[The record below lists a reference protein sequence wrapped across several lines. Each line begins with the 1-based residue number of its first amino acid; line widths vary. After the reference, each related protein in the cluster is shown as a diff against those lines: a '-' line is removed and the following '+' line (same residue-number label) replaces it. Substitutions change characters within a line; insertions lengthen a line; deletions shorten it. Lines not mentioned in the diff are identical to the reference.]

1 MIIQVLSY
9 LKDDGYLNKGRH
21 PTVAPFFAGAN
32 AAFRRKE
39 LEEIGGFDPNCV
51 TGEDCDVCARLS
63 AAGKELY
70 MRQQAVVAHN
80 NPSTFKRL
88 VQQWYGY
95 GRYHP
100 YVFCKHNE
108 TAAEIHVRLGLAV
121 EGERYTCLFYRPAP
135 LGVVVF
141 VTKFLLLHFV
151 LACVLGAWL
160 GGWTVAAR
168 MMAMLAGLIAIHYA
182 WPDLRDYGILRGCA
196 YTALRYAADL
206 ALFTGAFLGG
216 LRQRML
222 YLSATID

>member
-32 AAFRRKE
+32 AAFRRTA
-39 LEEIGGFDPNCV
+39 LVEIGGFDPNCV

-70 MRQQAVVAHN
+70 MRQQAVIAHN
-80 NPSTFKRL
+80 NPSTFKQL
-88 VQQWYGY
+88 VQQWFGY
-95 GRYHP
+95 GLYHP
-100 YVFCKHNE
+100 YVFRKHNE
-108 TAAEIHVRLGLAV
+108 TAAEIYVKLGLAV
-121 EGERYTCLFYRPAP
+121 EGERYTALFIRPAP
-135 LGVVVF
+135 LGIVVF
-141 VTKFLLLHFV
+141 VTKFLLLHLV
-151 LACVLGAWL
+151 LACALGAWL
-160 GGWTVAAR
+160 GGWTVVAGMAAI
-168 MMAMLAGLIAIHYA
+168 LAALIAIRYA
-182 WPDLRDYGILRGCA
+182 WPDVRDHGILLGCA